1 MSRSQRLVACP
12 PAPDATPSD
21 ATRPYA
27 PRVDDRESQ
36 T

>member
-1 MSRSQRLVACP
+1 MSRSQRPVACP
-12 PAPDATPSD
+12 PAPDVTLSD
-21 ATRPYA
+21 ATRPCA